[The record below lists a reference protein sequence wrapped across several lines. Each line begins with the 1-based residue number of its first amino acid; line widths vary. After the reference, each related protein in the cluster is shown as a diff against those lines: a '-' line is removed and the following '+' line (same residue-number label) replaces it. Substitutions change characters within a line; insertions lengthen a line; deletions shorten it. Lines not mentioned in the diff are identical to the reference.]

1 MPKSGAW
8 GAGPRLPTTAVD
20 LSFHVNLHF
29 KSSYISSSLS
39 TTRRNS
45 RWVVSGEAGSHYIV
59 PEQQLPGAD
68 NLTLL
73 SFIRPVAA
81 KQGLIIAG
89 RLFPQH
95 TFPPFLLLPA
105 SCSAI
110 TGTRAANIT
119 SITQLRKYTNTQR
132 HKYTNTK
139 LQKIHFAAPL
149 LAARC

>member
-1 MPKSGAW
+1 MQ
-8 GAGPRLPTTAVD
+8 
-20 LSFHVNLHF
+20 
-29 KSSYISSSLS
+29 
-39 TTRRNS
+39 
-45 RWVVSGEAGSHYIV
+45 VSPVGFEKAKSHYVV

-119 SITQLRKYTNTQR
+119 SNTQLRNYTNTQLHNYTNKQI
-132 HKYTNTK
+132 HKHTNTK
-139 LQKIHFAAPL
+139 NTLCCSSLACQMLSPHWHWRHKQQDLANTPFLSLGKDNRRQMSFAVN
-149 LAARC
+149 

>member
-1 MPKSGAW
+1 MGFEKA
-8 GAGPRLPTTAVD
+8 
-20 LSFHVNLHF
+20 
-29 KSSYISSSLS
+29 K
-39 TTRRNS
+39 
-45 RWVVSGEAGSHYIV
+45 SHYVV

-119 SITQLRKYTNTQR
+119 SNTQLRNYTNTQI
-132 HKYTNTK
+132 HKYTNE
-139 LQKIHFAAPL
+139 QIHRQTNTQIHKYKKYTL
-149 LAARC
+149 LLLSCLPDVEPSLELEAQTTRPGKYAFSLPRQR

>member
-1 MPKSGAW
+1 MQ
-8 GAGPRLPTTAVD
+8 
-20 LSFHVNLHF
+20 
-29 KSSYISSSLS
+29 
-39 TTRRNS
+39 
-45 RWVVSGEAGSHYIV
+45 VSPVRFEKAKSHYVV

-119 SITQLRKYTNTQR
+119 SNTQLRNYTNTQIHKYTNTQIN
-132 HKYTNTK
+132 KYTNTQVHK
-139 LQKIHFAAPL
+139 YKKYTL
-149 LAARC
+149 LLLSCLPDVEPSLALEAQTTRPGK